1 MDLGVQLSADKSTI
15 DMLSDIKGTY
25 AETKKQGL
33 ITYSIGEGA
42 AEATAKGLGF
52 GLKDGEK
59 ELGLAGTLQAI
70 GNSHKDVMTMVAL
83 AENKALREKIDGALN
98 GDAATLGGAVNE
110 ASGIVQT
117 LDGAKEGDISH
128 VTLYQGSE
136 TDNEMRNYA
145 AAYDEYNNETYLN
158 TEETDISR
166 GGDIM
171 KSIFWEAQRKKN
183 ADSNIGLD
191 SEQQYTMASLRG
203 SQAETLW
210 NRFSETANKNS
221 SSTGSWNTANSGYLS
236 SGSIKANSLVT
247 DTGNVVPRLVESF
260 KGEGSPYWIVEKDDK
275 NLKNIRDKINQQY
288 NMDVTLQDIK
298 NANPDIENLD
308 KIHLNDKISLSF
320 LKIDKEYSLIGVE
333 STYGAR
339 VFAGAEYTNC
349 GDVLIS
355 EDKDVMN
362 VNSGRQVKIIT
373 QELIPYTGSSK
384 GIGGSATLGPQI
396 YGGFGGEFLNFDDAK
411 STFMN
416 LPTDVTISVG
426 GNFSKSGTSK
436 ESGASWYMGG
446 IGLGV
451 GINLGNSS
459 TNEKKPIWN
468 FENKKMKEVL

>member
-1 MDLGVQLSADKSTI
+1 
-15 DMLSDIKGTY
+15 
-25 AETKKQGL
+25 
-33 ITYSIGEGA
+33 
-42 AEATAKGLGF
+42 
-52 GLKDGEK
+52 
-59 ELGLAGTLQAI
+59 
-70 GNSHKDVMTMVAL
+70 
-83 AENKALREKIDGALN
+83 
-98 GDAATLGGAVNE
+98 
-110 ASGIVQT
+110 
-117 LDGAKEGDISH
+117 
-128 VTLYQGSE
+128 
-136 TDNEMRNYA
+136 
-145 AAYDEYNNETYLN
+145 
-158 TEETDISR
+158 
-166 GGDIM
+166 
-171 KSIFWEAQRKKN
+171 
-183 ADSNIGLD
+183 
-191 SEQQYTMASLRG
+191 
-203 SQAETLW
+203 
-210 NRFSETANKNS
+210 
-221 SSTGSWNTANSGYLS
+221 
-236 SGSIKANSLVT
+236 
-247 DTGNVVPRLVESF
+247 
-260 KGEGSPYWIVEKDDK
+260 
-275 NLKNIRDKINQQY
+275 
-288 NMDVTLQDIK
+288 MDVTLQDIK